1 MGGDNYYYYSI
12 VLENGKFVMK
22 EKVYVTDYI
31 TDNALTFLE
40 GKKSQEEPF
49 CLNIHYTAP
58 HAPWDRH

>member
-1 MGGDNYYYYSI
+1 MGGDNYYYSI

-40 GKKSQEEPF
+40 GKKVKRSHF
-49 CLNIHYTAP
+49 V
-58 HAPWDRH
+58 